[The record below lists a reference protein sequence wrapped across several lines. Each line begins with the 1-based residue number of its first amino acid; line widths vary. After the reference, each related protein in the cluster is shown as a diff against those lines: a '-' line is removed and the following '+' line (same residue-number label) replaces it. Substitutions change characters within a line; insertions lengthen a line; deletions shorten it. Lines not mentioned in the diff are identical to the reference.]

1 MSSGVV
7 VPSTSISEPNSL
19 LPFSLSIFPSFSSPF
34 SFPLFYCCLSQIRS
48 LQTLTSILLPILITF
63 HNSIPFS
70 PIRFHSLS
78 NPKNLRDQF
87 LRAGIDYKIREFFR
101 FVEVFLSSKERDRIM
116 QRQTPPPPSSR
127 KQLPFTSMKPPF
139 GGGGGGGGGDYHH
152 FASGDAQRPDHEFV
166 ESVAVK
172 KRPPLKRKSG
182 VAEPEVEPADH
193 NASPGN
199 VTVPKGP
206 FQTPPSAKSGKQ
218 KVSRSKANKAGS
230 QIPIPNVGSPSGN
243 HTPVGPCRYDSSLG
257 LLTKKFIN
265 LIKHAE
271 DGVLDLNKA
280 ADTLEVQKR
289 RIYDITNVL
298 EGIGLIEKNL
308 KNRIQWKGLDVAR
321 PGEADESVPALQE
334 ELENLNIEERRLD
347 DRIREMQEKLRG
359 LSEDEGNERWLFVTE
374 EDIKC
379 LPCFQNETLIAIKA
393 PHGTTL
399 EVPDP
404 DEAVDYPQRRYR
416 IVLRSTMGPIDV
428 YLVSQFE
435 EKFEE
440 INAVE
445 EQPSIPAMQ
454 GVEANV
460 YASVPSPK
468 LEIGG
473 HETAAQEVEPQRM
486 CLDASTS
493 QDFVSGILK
502 IVPEVD
508 IGADYWLSSDADI
521 SYTDMWSIESVID
534 WDSLDVPDYA
544 TAGITTPRAQTPARN
559 TTAASPSQA
568 AVPSALPPDQI
579 TTTTTTTTTTT
590 ATIPPSTT
598 I

>member
-1 MSSGVV
+1 M
-7 VPSTSISEPNSL
+7 
-19 LPFSLSIFPSFSSPF
+19 
-34 SFPLFYCCLSQIRS
+34 
-48 LQTLTSILLPILITF
+48 
-63 HNSIPFS
+63 H
-70 PIRFHSLS
+70 
-78 NPKNLRDQF
+78 
-87 LRAGIDYKIREFFR
+87 
-101 FVEVFLSSKERDRIM
+101 
-116 QRQTPPPPSSR
+116 RQTPPPPSSR

-139 GGGGGGGGGDYHH
+139 GGGAGAEGGDYHH
-152 FASGDAQRPDHEFV
+152 FATGDAQRPDQEFS
-166 ESVAVK
+166 ESVVVK
-172 KRPPLKRKSG
+172 KRPPLKRKTG
-182 VAEPEVEPADH
+182 VAEPEAERADH
-193 NASPGN
+193 NAGAGN
-199 VTVPKGP
+199 VTNLKGP
-206 FQTPPSAKSGKQ
+206 FQTPPSTKPGKQ
-218 KVSRSKANKAGS
+218 RVSRAKANKAAS
-230 QIPIPNVGSPSGN
+230 QIPMPNVGSPSGN
-243 HTPVGPCRYDSSLG
+243 NLTPVGSCRFDSSLG

-271 DGVLDLNKA
+271 NGVLDLNNA
-280 ADTLEVQKR
+280 AETLEVQKR

-321 PGEADESVPALQE
+321 PGEADESAPALQE
-334 ELENLNIEERRLD
+334 ELENLNIEECRLD

-374 EDIKC
+374 DDIKS

-445 EQPSIPAMQ
+445 EQPSIPAVQ
-454 GVEANV
+454 GVEANN
-460 YASVPSPK
+460 YACVPSPK
-468 LEIGG
+468 PEIGG
-473 HETAAQEVEPQRM
+473 SETAIQGVEPQISS
-486 CLDASTS
+486 DASTS
-493 QDFVSGILK
+493 HDFVRGILK

-508 IGADYWLSSDADI
+508 SGADYWLSSDADI
-521 SYTDMWSIESVID
+521 SYTDMWSIDSVID
-534 WDSLDVPDYA
+534 WESLDVPDYA
-544 TAGITTPRAQTPARN
+544 TAGITTPPRAQASARN
-559 TTAASPSQA
+559 TIAASPMQA
-568 AVPSALPPDQI
+568 TPPSALPPPDQVPPE
-579 TTTTTTTTTTT
+579 TTK
-590 ATIPPSTT
+590 PPSTR

>member
-1 MSSGVV
+1 
-7 VPSTSISEPNSL
+7 
-19 LPFSLSIFPSFSSPF
+19 
-34 SFPLFYCCLSQIRS
+34 
-48 LQTLTSILLPILITF
+48 
-63 HNSIPFS
+63 
-70 PIRFHSLS
+70 
-78 NPKNLRDQF
+78 
-87 LRAGIDYKIREFFR
+87 
-101 FVEVFLSSKERDRIM
+101 M
-116 QRQTPPPPSSR
+116 QRQTRPPPTSR

-139 GGGGGGGGGDYHH
+139 GGGAGGEGGDYHH
-152 FASGDAQRPDHEFV
+152 FATGDAQQPDQEFP
-166 ESVAVK
+166 ESVVVK
-172 KRPPLKRKSG
+172 KRPVSVKLFSLSFFTSNWRLSSILPLKRKTG
-182 VAEPEVEPADH
+182 VAEPEAERADH
-193 NASPGN
+193 NAGPGN
-199 VTVPKGP
+199 VTILKGP
-206 FQTPPSAKSGKQ
+206 FQTPPSTKPGKQ
-218 KVSRSKANKAGS
+218 RVSRAKANKAAS
-230 QIPIPNVGSPSGN
+230 QIPMPNVGSPSGN
-243 HTPVGPCRYDSSLG
+243 NLTPVGSCRFDSSLG

-271 DGVLDLNKA
+271 NGVLDLNKA
-280 ADTLEVQKR
+280 AETLEVQKR

-321 PGEADESVPALQE
+321 PGEADESAPALQE
-334 ELENLNIEERRLD
+334 ELENLNIEECRLD

-374 EDIKC
+374 DDIKS

-445 EQPSIPAMQ
+445 EQPSMPAVQ
-454 GVEANV
+454 GVEANN
-460 YASVPSPK
+460 YACVPSPRP
-468 LEIGG
+468 EIGG
-473 HETAAQEVEPQRM
+473 SETAIQGVEPQISS
-486 CLDASTS
+486 DASTS
-493 QDFVSGILK
+493 HDFVSGILK

-508 IGADYWLSSDADI
+508 SGADYWLSSDADI
-521 SYTDMWSIESVID
+521 SYTDMWSIDSVID
-534 WDSLDVPDYA
+534 WENLDVPDYA

-559 TTAASPSQA
+559 TIAASPIQA
-568 AVPSALPPDQI
+568 TPTSALPPDQVPPE
-579 TTTTTTTTTTT
+579 
-590 ATIPPSTT
+590 ATKPPSTRPT
-598 I
+598 GI